1 MSITSKK
8 EEGLM
13 TKKQNQNDQDEK
25 HMSLMAYDQY
35 SRWVRWMPFVPKE
48 EIASLVQA
56 VLRGREQHCKGGADQ
71 QVLSEAKQA
80 REQIVIALQLLV
92 IHLARRFA
100 SRFQSL
106 ELLDLI
112 QEGNLGLLYAIDHYP
127 TSGSGNGFL
136 GYASVCIRQALWQAF
151 LERDGMIVIPE
162 AVGHV
167 LNQVRQA
174 HQRVVSV
181 RGEDPAFPEVAASI
195 GMGEQEL
202 VEVLA
207 MYEQRHALD
216 SLENP
221 FNEDDAEDIHERVS
235 VFASWVGRDEEP
247 LTPLRQRVQ
256 EAVAALVPR
265 EREVVSMRYG
275 LEGQVLTCL
284 DLAQRMGTTEK
295 AIEGVGY
302 RARGRLRKALGAVC
316 EGGQQEL
323 GA

>member
-1 MSITSKK
+1 MSKK
-8 EEGLM
+8 
-13 TKKQNQNDQDEK
+13 KKQDQVEK
-25 HMSLMAYDQY
+25 DMSLMAYDQY
-35 SRWVRWMPFVPKE
+35 SRWVRWTPFVPKE

-92 IHLARRFA
+92 IHLARRFT

-112 QEGNLGLLYAIDHYP
+112 QEGNLGLLYSIDHYP
-127 TSGSGNGFL
+127 SSGSGHGFL

-151 LERDGMIVIPE
+151 LERDGMIAIPE

-167 LNQVRQA
+167 LNQVRQV

-181 RGEDPAFPEVAASI
+181 RGEDPSYPEVAASI

-207 MYEQRHALD
+207 MYEQRHALE

-247 LTPLRQRVQ
+247 LTPMRQRVQ
-256 EAVAALVPR
+256 EAVAALAPR

-275 LEGQVLTCL
+275 LEGQVLTCQ
-284 DLAQRMGTTEK
+284 DLAERMGTTEK

-302 RARGRLRKALGAVC
+302 RARGRLRKTLGAA
-316 EGGQQEL
+316 GGGDHEEL

>member
-1 MSITSKK
+1 M
-8 EEGLM
+8 
-13 TKKQNQNDQDEK
+13 
-25 HMSLMAYDQY
+25 
-35 SRWVRWMPFVPKE
+35 
-48 EIASLVQA
+48 
-56 VLRGREQHCKGGADQ
+56 
-71 QVLSEAKQA
+71 
-80 REQIVIALQLLV
+80 
-92 IHLARRFA
+92 
-100 SRFQSL
+100 
-106 ELLDLI
+106 
-112 QEGNLGLLYAIDHYP
+112 LYAIDHYP
-127 TSGSGNGFL
+127 TSGSGKGFL

-174 HQRVVSV
+174 EQRVVSV
-181 RGEDPAFPEVAASI
+181 RGEDPSFPEVATSI

-221 FNEDDAEDIHERVS
+221 FNEEDAEDIHERVS

-247 LTPLRQRVQ
+247 LTPLQQRVR
-256 EAVAALVPR
+256 EAVAALLPR

-275 LEGQVLTCL
+275 LEGQVLSCL
-284 DLAQRMGTTEK
+284 DLAERMGTTEK

-302 RARGRLRKALGAVC
+302 RARGRLRKTLGAAG
-316 EGGQQEL
+316 EGDQQEV

>member
-1 MSITSKK
+1 
-8 EEGLM
+8 M

-35 SRWVRWMPFVPKE
+35 SRWVRWTPFVPKE
-48 EIASLVQA
+48 EIASLVQG
-56 VLRGREQHCKGGADQ
+56 VLRGREEHSKWCPNQ
-71 QVLSEAKQA
+71 QVLTEAKQA

-127 TSGSGNGFL
+127 SSGSGHGFL
-136 GYASVCIRQALWQAF
+136 GYASVCIRQGLWQAF

-174 HQRVVSV
+174 EQRVVSV
-181 RGEDPAFPEVAASI
+181 RGEDPSFPEVATSI

-221 FNEDDAEDIHERVS
+221 FNEEDAEDIHERVS

-247 LTPLRQRVQ
+247 LTPLQQRVQ

-284 DLAQRMGTTEK
+284 DLAERMGTTEK

-302 RARGRLRKALGAVC
+302 RARGRLRKTLGAVC

>member
-1 MSITSKK
+1 MSKR
-8 EEGLM
+8 
-13 TKKQNQNDQDEK
+13 KKQDQVEK
-25 HMSLMAYDQY
+25 DMSLMAYDQY
-35 SRWVRWMPFVPKE
+35 SRWVRWTPFVPKE
-48 EIASLVQA
+48 VIASLVQI
-56 VLRGREQHCKGGADQ
+56 VLRGREEHSKGGADQ
-71 QVLSEAKQA
+71 QVLSEAKEA

-92 IHLARRFA
+92 IHLARRFT

-127 TSGSGNGFL
+127 TSGNGHGFL
-136 GYASVCIRQALWQAF
+136 GYASVCIRQGLWQAF

-181 RGEDPAFPEVAASI
+181 RGEDSSFPEVAASI
-195 GMGEQEL
+195 GMREQEL

-207 MYEQRHALD
+207 TYEQRHALG

-247 LTPLRQRVQ
+247 LTLVRQRVQ
-256 EAVAALVPR
+256 EAVAALLPR

-302 RARGRLRKALGAVC
+302 RARGRLRKTLGAA
-316 EGGQQEL
+316 GGGDHEEL

>member
-1 MSITSKK
+1 MSKK
-8 EEGLM
+8 
-13 TKKQNQNDQDEK
+13 KKQDQVEK
-25 HMSLMAYDQY
+25 DMSLMAYDQY
-35 SRWVRWMPFVPKE
+35 SRWVRWTPFVPKE
-48 EIASLVQA
+48 EIASLVQG

-71 QVLSEAKQA
+71 QVLTEAKQA

-127 TSGSGNGFL
+127 SSGSGNGFL
-136 GYASVCIRQALWQAF
+136 GYASVCIRQGLWQAF

-202 VEVLA
+202 AEVLA

-216 SLENP
+216 SFENP

-302 RARGRLRKALGAVC
+302 RARGRLRKALGAGG
-316 EGGQQEL
+316 EGDQQEV

>member
-1 MSITSKK
+1 MAAQVV
-8 EEGLM
+8 G
-13 TKKQNQNDQDEK
+13 DEPRV
-25 HMSLMAYDQY
+25 D
-35 SRWVRWMPFVPKE
+35 
-48 EIASLVQA
+48 
-56 VLRGREQHCKGGADQ
+56 
-71 QVLSEAKQA
+71 
-80 REQIVIALQLLV
+80 
-92 IHLARRFA
+92 
-100 SRFQSL
+100 
-106 ELLDLI
+106 
-112 QEGNLGLLYAIDHYP
+112 
-127 TSGSGNGFL
+127 
-136 GYASVCIRQALWQAF
+136 ALWQAF

-174 HQRVVSV
+174 HQRVASV

-302 RARGRLRKALGAVC
+302 RARGRLRKALGAGG
-316 EGGQQEL
+316 EGDQQEV

>member
-1 MSITSKK
+1 
-8 EEGLM
+8 
-13 TKKQNQNDQDEK
+13 
-25 HMSLMAYDQY
+25 MSLMAYDQY
-35 SRWVRWMPFVPKE
+35 SRWVRWTPFVPKE
-48 EIASLVQA
+48 EIASLVQG
-56 VLRGREQHCKGGADQ
+56 VLRGREEHSKGGADQ
-71 QVLSEAKQA
+71 QVLTQAKQA
-80 REQIVIALQLLV
+80 RDQIVIALQLLV
-92 IHLARRFA
+92 IHLARRFT

-136 GYASVCIRQALWQAF
+136 GYASVCIRQGLWQAF

-174 HQRVVSV
+174 HQRAVSAQ
-181 RGEDPAFPEVAASI
+181 GEEPSLPEMASSI

-202 VEVLA
+202 AEVLA

-235 VFASWVGRDEEP
+235 VFASWVGREEEP
-247 LTPLRQRVQ
+247 LTPLQQRVQ
-256 EAVAALVPR
+256 EAVAALLPR

-302 RARGRLRKALGAVC
+302 RARGRLRKMLGA
-316 EGGQQEL
+316 GGEDDQQEV